1 MCDMFDKSDAPPLH
15 REASMGDEEMPGR
28 PRASGRPDPG
38 VTDPGTGSPSR
49 PLRPAGEPGP
59 PQRVTGISAPVG
71 ELKQNIEQVFVNVTR
86 DKLKGH
92 IESFARGHLRKFQ
105 IGQLLVEAASSLAI
119 ALALGVP
126 LFTAT
131 FQKFGSFSASTW
143 KAICVVGAAFALAVA
158 IIQFIRGIAR
168 AVRRTEDHK
177 EVAEVVKA
185 IEEDRDFPTST

>member
-1 MCDMFDKSDAPPLH
+1 
-15 REASMGDEEMPGR
+15 MGDEEMPGR
-28 PRASGRPDPG
+28 QRTSGRPDPG

-59 PQRVTGISAPVG
+59 PPKVTGISASVG
-71 ELKQNIEQVFVNVTR
+71 ELKQNTEQVLVEVTR

-126 LFTAT
+126 LFTAN
-131 FQKFGSFSASTW
+131 FQKFGPFSASTW
-143 KAICVVGAAFALAVA
+143 KAICVVGAVLALAVA

-168 AVRRTEDHK
+168 AIRQSEDHK
-177 EVAEVVKA
+177 GVAEVVKA
-185 IEEDRDFPTST
+185 IEGNRDFPTST